1 MSIVLVVSM
10 ECRFSSMTL
19 LIFYMLKIE
28 SNKGFPPSC
37 IGELSRLW
45 LSCLG
50 PLVLSLRSFS
60 IIWLSDLSILNVH
73 SESYSRKASFI
84 LNMTSTCL
92 WRHAVVCH
100 VIKVIKKDSC
110 ILNSLSRI
118 IDTVSREIS
127 FNGFP
132 PVLCQLSLLYQW
144 SVVFPACLPDVLS
157 FLLQRTVQHRTIFDF
172 TYITRQP
179 IPITKIAK
187 SGTPTLTKMIKM
199 SLCSGDSFFIPVRQ

>member
-1 MSIVLVVSM
+1 
-10 ECRFSSMTL
+10 
-19 LIFYMLKIE
+19 MLKIE

-84 LNMTSTCL
+84 LNMTFTCL

-110 ILNSLSRI
+110 IFNSLSYI
-118 IDTVSREIS
+118 VHIVYIS
-127 FNGFP
+127 F
-132 PVLCQLSLLYQW
+132 VLRMWYLFYLFLLLLSDRTD
-144 SVVFPACLPDVLS
+144 STVLS
-157 FLLQRTVQHRTIFDF
+157 CH
-172 TYITRQP
+172 
-179 IPITKIAK
+179 KHHA
-187 SGTPTLTKMIKM
+187 
-199 SLCSGDSFFIPVRQ
+199 

>member
-1 MSIVLVVSM
+1 
-10 ECRFSSMTL
+10 
-19 LIFYMLKIE
+19 MLKIE

-37 IGELSRLW
+37 IGELSRLR

-84 LNMTSTCL
+84 LNMTFTCL

-110 ILNSLSRI
+110 ILNSLSYI
-118 IDTVSREIS
+118 VHIVYIS
-127 FNGFP
+127 F
-132 PVLCQLSLLYQW
+132 VLRMWYLFYLFLLLLSDRTD
-144 SVVFPACLPDVLS
+144 STVLS
-157 FLLQRTVQHRTIFDF
+157 CHM
-172 TYITRQP
+172 YH
-179 IPITKIAK
+179 A
-187 SGTPTLTKMIKM
+187 
-199 SLCSGDSFFIPVRQ
+199 